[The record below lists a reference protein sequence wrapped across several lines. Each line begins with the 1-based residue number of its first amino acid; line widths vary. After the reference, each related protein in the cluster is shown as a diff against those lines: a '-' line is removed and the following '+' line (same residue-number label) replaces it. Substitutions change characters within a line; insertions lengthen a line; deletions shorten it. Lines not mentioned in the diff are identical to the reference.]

1 MATKTSTPHIAA
13 LVFELDPANPKA
25 VRLLPAGQFRA
36 RDGRPWD
43 APYWLIDAAIAA
55 NVIRRAANRAD
66 NFVIDYEHQ
75 TLLADQN
82 GQPAPAAGWFKTVE
96 WREDGLYAVDV
107 EWTPRATQML
117 ADREYRYPS
126 PVFRYDPAT
135 GEVLEL
141 LHAALTNH
149 PALDGLTDLATLAA
163 LKFSSLGES
172 KIRTQS
178 AQPDQ
183 PHQENH
189 IVTLA
194 ELLQLLG
201 LPADT
206 DEAGAKAALAALKT
220 RADKTTELEGQVTA
234 LKASTETPDPAKFV
248 PLTAMKALQDQLVAL
263 SSQVTGREVDEL
275 VASAIQDAKLLP
287 AQEAWAKELGKKDIA
302 ALKQYLTVAQPI
314 AALTGTQT
322 GGKKPAGADDKQQLS
337 AEELAVCKALGQDP
351 AVFAKNK
358 E

>member
-1 MATKTSTPHIAA
+1 MAGMATKTSTPHIAA

-43 APYWLIDAAIAA
+43 APYWLIDAVIAA

-96 WREDGLYAVDV
+96 WRENGLYAVDV
-107 EWTPRATQML
+107 EWTPRAAQML
-117 ADREYRYPS
+117 ADREYRYLS

-163 LKFSSLGES
+163 LKFSP
-172 KIRTQS
+172 
-178 AQPDQ
+178 AQPN
-183 PHQENH
+183 QEKD
-189 IVTLA
+189 IVNLA

-220 RADKTTELEGQVTA
+220 KADKTTELEGQVTA

-248 PLTAMKALQDQLVAL
+248 PLTAMKALQDQLAAL

-302 ALKQYLTVAQPI
+302 ALKQYLSVAQPI
-314 AALTGTQT
+314 AALTSTQT
-322 GGKKPAGADDKQQLS
+322 GGKAPVSDPQTGLDAD
-337 AEELAVCKALGQDP
+337 ALAVCAMFGNDP
-351 AVFAKNK
+351 TAVAAAMK

>member
-1 MATKTSTPHIAA
+1 MAGMATKTSTPHIAA
-13 LVFELDPANPKA
+13 LVFELDAANPKA
-25 VRLLPAGQFRA
+25 VRLLPAGQSRA

-43 APYWLIDAAIAA
+43 APYWLIDAAIAEG
-55 NVIRRAANRAD
+55 VIRRAVSRAD

-82 GQPAPAAGWFKTVE
+82 GQPAPAAGWFKTVA
-96 WREDGLYAVDV
+96 WHEDGLYAVDV
-107 EWTPRATQML
+107 EWTPRAAQML
-117 ADREYRYPS
+117 ANREYRYLS

-163 LKFSSLGES
+163 LKFSL
-172 KIRTQS
+172 
-178 AQPDQ
+178 AQ
-183 PHQENH
+183 PHQEKD

-220 RADKTTELEGQVTA
+220 RADKATELEGQVAA

-248 PLTAMKALQDQLVAL
+248 PLTAMKALQDQLAAL

-322 GGKKPAGADDKQQLS
+322 GGKKPAGADGKPQLS
-337 AEELAVCKALGQDP
+337 ADELAVCKALGQDP

>member
-43 APYWLIDAAIAA
+43 APYWLIDAVIAA

-107 EWTPRATQML
+107 EWTQRAAQML
-117 ADREYRYPS
+117 ADREYRYLS

-163 LKFSSLGES
+163 LKFSP
-172 KIRTQS
+172 
-178 AQPDQ
+178 AQPN
-183 PHQENH
+183 QEKD

-220 RADKTTELEGQVTA
+220 RADKATELEGQVTA

-248 PLTAMKALQDQLVAL
+248 PLTAMKALQDQLAAL

-302 ALKQYLTVAQPI
+302 ALKQYLSVAQPI